1 MSKAQLKKEYERI
14 MLKAKASV
22 GRKETMGLFKRA
34 REIRKSLYEDEF
46 THPLLNNVNR
56 RATKKS
62 AA

>member
-1 MSKAQLKKEYERI
+1 MSKAQLKKEYERL

-34 REIRKSLYEDEF
+34 RQIRKSLYGDEF

-56 RATKKS
+56 SATKKS